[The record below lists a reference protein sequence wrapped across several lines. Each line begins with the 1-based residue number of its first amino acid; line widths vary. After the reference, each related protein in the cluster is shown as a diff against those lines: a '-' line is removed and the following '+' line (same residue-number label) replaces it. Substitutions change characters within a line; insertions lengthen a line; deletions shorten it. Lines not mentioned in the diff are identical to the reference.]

1 VSHGSSGSIHD
12 HGSSENHKKSAIHRA
27 LGILFMGPDPNCV
40 AISPWESQ
48 TRAHESTYV
57 MIDYSRYVGYVFVSR
72 ARLAEILGGT
82 REQKF

>member
-1 VSHGSSGSIHD
+1 
-12 HGSSENHKKSAIHRA
+12 
-27 LGILFMGPDPNCV
+27 MGPDPNCV

-57 MIDYSRYVGYVFVSR
+57 MIDYSRYLGYVFVSR